1 MTEREEDLSGAETPA
16 VSAEGAAVTVEMYT
30 SPTCGPCLRAKKLLD
45 KKLEAIPDAKLV
57 LIDVRADPARAA
69 EMTERT
75 GGRRTVPQIFIK
87 GTHVGGNDD
96 LQALER
102 EGKLDAMLGIGES
115 A

>member
-1 MTEREEDLSGAETPA
+1 MTEREDDLSGAETPEA
-16 VSAEGAAVTVEMYT
+16 PAGDAAVTVEMYT

-45 KKLEAIPDAKLV
+45 KKLEAIPGAKLV

-69 EMTERT
+69 EMTART
-75 GGRRTVPQIFIK
+75 GGRRTVPQVFIK
-87 GTHVGGNDD
+87 GRHIGGNDD

-102 EGKLDAMLGIGES
+102 DGKLDAMLGTGDG